1 MRRRKLVRLV
11 GADLDWF
18 IIPIRKIA
26 AWSLVGIVVAG
37 AGFLGYRSY
46 VKTRPSAEARA
57 RTEIESAQTLLVK
70 ATAAGGS
77 ARPGSNL
84 ARAADLL
91 QEARN
96 VMNDR
101 RFDEAF
107 RLAVESESYS
117 RRVIGKLQSDENGDA
132 SFIFVEGDVTLQR
145 AGRSNFETARQR
157 LPLFDGDFIK
167 TGHNGS
173 AEIMFTDGTLFT
185 IRPGSLFEGRRPTT
199 AEGSGS
205 EVKMVSGAVNV
216 YTSTSPSTVA
226 TDDATAA
233 IDRDSRVSVDVAQ
246 GEKTEVTSYRGRTT
260 VSTGL
265 NTMTL
270 EGRQR
275 VVAQARTGA
284 LSARVV
290 LPEAPQPLLPADNRT
305 FDLATGGDVDLRWA
319 RVPDAVRYRIQ
330 ISRSRLFVPDANEVD
345 LDDRTGLST
354 RIKVSREGPY
364 FWRLAAINRTGV
376 SSDWSPVRRFRMLAE
391 SAQAAGTG
399 DTTPPELSVYP
410 PQQMGNL
417 FLIFGKTER
426 GAVVTVNA
434 DPADVAAD
442 GSFKKTVTIERDGY
456 AMLVIK
462 AVDASGN
469 ETIRRMRVFVES
481 L

>member
-1 MRRRKLVRLV
+1 MRRRKLGRLV

-26 AWSLVGIVVAG
+26 AWGLLGVVVAG
-37 AGFLGYRSY
+37 AGFLGYRAY
-46 VKTRPSAEARA
+46 VKTRPSAEERA
-57 RTEIESAQTLLVK
+57 RTEIESAAALLVQ
-70 ATAAGGS
+70 ATTTVGTG
-77 ARPGSNL
+77 RPGSNL
-84 ARAADLL
+84 TRAADLL

-96 VMNDR
+96 VMSDE

-117 RRVIGKLQSDENGDA
+117 RRVIGRLKSDENGDA

-145 AGRSNFETARQR
+145 AGRSNFESAKQR
-157 LPLFDGDFIK
+157 VPLFDGDFIK
-167 TGHNGS
+167 TGRTGS

-185 IRPGSLFEGRRPTT
+185 IRPGSLFEVRRPTA
-199 AEGSGS
+199 AEGTGS

-216 YTSTSPSTVA
+216 YTSTSPSTVL

-233 IDRDSRVSVDVAQ
+233 IERNSRVSVDVAQ
-246 GEKTEVTSYRGRTT
+246 GEKTEVTTYRGRTT

-265 NTMTL
+265 NTVTL

-275 VVAQARTGA
+275 VVAAARTGA
-284 LSARVV
+284 LSTRVL
-290 LPEAPQPLLPADNRT
+290 LPEAPVPILPADNRT
-305 FDLATGGDVDLRWA
+305 FDLTGGGDVDLRWS
-319 RVPDAVRYRIQ
+319 RVPDAARYRIQ

-345 LDDRTGLST
+345 LDDRTGLSA

-364 FWRLAAINRTGV
+364 FWRLAAINRAGV
-376 SSDWSPVRRFRMLAE
+376 SSDWSSVRRFRMLQE
-391 SAQAAGTG
+391 PVRSGTG
-399 DTTPPELSVYP
+399 DTTPPELTVFP

-417 FLIFGKTER
+417 FLIFGKTEH

-434 DPADVAAD
+434 DPADVATD
-442 GSFKKTVTIERDGY
+442 GTFKKTVTIERDGY

>member
-1 MRRRKLVRLV
+1 MRRRKLGRLV

-26 AWSLVGIVVAG
+26 AWTLVGVVVAG
-37 AGFLGYRSY
+37 AGFVGYRTY
-46 VKTRPSAEARA
+46 VKTRPSAEERA
-57 RTEIESAQTLLVK
+57 RTEIESAATLLAQ
-70 ATAAGGS
+70 ATEAAGH

-96 VMNDR
+96 VMADR
-101 RFDEAF
+101 RFEEAF

-117 RRVIGKLQSDENGDA
+117 RRVIGRVKSDENGDA

-157 LPLFDGDFIK
+157 LPLYDGDFIK
-167 TGHNGS
+167 TGRTGS
-173 AEIMFTDGTLFT
+173 AEIMFIDGTLFT
-185 IRPGSLFEGRRPTT
+185 IRPGSLFEVRRPTS
-199 AEGSGS
+199 AEGAGS

-216 YTSTSPSTVA
+216 YTSTSPSTVT

-233 IDRDSRVSVDVAQ
+233 IERDSRVSVDVAQ
-246 GEKTEVTSYRGRTT
+246 GEKTEVTNFRGKTT

-265 NTMTL
+265 NTVTL

-275 VVAQARTGA
+275 VVAAARTGA
-284 LSARVV
+284 LSTRVS
-290 LPEAPQPLLPADNRT
+290 LPEAPTPILPADNRT
-305 FDLATGGDVDLRWA
+305 FDLASGGDVDLRWS
-319 RVPDAVRYRIQ
+319 RVADATRYRIQ

-354 RIKVSREGPY
+354 RIRVSREGPY
-364 FWRLAAINRTGV
+364 FWRLAAINRAGV
-376 SSDWSPVRRFRMLAE
+376 SSDWSSVRRFRMLE
-391 SAQAAGTG
+391 EPVRAGTG
-399 DTTPPELSVYP
+399 DTTPPELSVLP

-434 DPADVAAD
+434 DPADVGTD

>member
-1 MRRRKLVRLV
+1 MRRRKLGRLV

-26 AWSLVGIVVAG
+26 AWGLLGVVVAG
-37 AGFLGYRSY
+37 AGFLGYRTY
-46 VKTRPSAEARA
+46 VKTRPSAEERA
-57 RTEIESAQTLLVK
+57 RTEIESAAALLVQ
-70 ATAAGGS
+70 ATATVGTG
-77 ARPGSNL
+77 RPGSNL
-84 ARAADLL
+84 TRAADLL

-96 VMNDR
+96 VMSDH

-117 RRVIGKLQSDENGDA
+117 RRVIGRLKSDENGDA

-145 AGRSNFETARQR
+145 AGRSNFESAKQR
-157 LPLFDGDFIK
+157 VPLFDGDFIK
-167 TGHNGS
+167 TGRTGS

-185 IRPGSLFEGRRPTT
+185 IRPGSLFEVRRPTA

-216 YTSTSPSTVA
+216 YTSTSPSTVS

-233 IDRDSRVSVDVAQ
+233 IERNSRVSVDVAQ
-246 GEKTEVTSYRGRTT
+246 GEKTEVTTYRGRTT

-265 NTMTL
+265 NTVTL

-275 VVAQARTGA
+275 VVAAARTGA
-284 LSARVV
+284 LSTRVL
-290 LPEAPQPLLPADNRT
+290 LPEAPVPILPADNRT
-305 FDLATGGDVDLRWA
+305 FDLTGGGDVDLRWS
-319 RVPDAVRYRIQ
+319 RVPDAARYRIQ

-345 LDDRTGLST
+345 LDDRTGLSA

-364 FWRLAAINRTGV
+364 FWRLAAINRAGV
-376 SSDWSPVRRFRMLAE
+376 SSDWSSVRRFRMLQE
-391 SAQAAGTG
+391 PVRSGTG
-399 DTTPPELSVYP
+399 DTTPPELTVYP

-417 FLIFGKTER
+417 FLIFGKTEH

-434 DPADVAAD
+434 DPADVATD
-442 GSFKKTVTIERDGY
+442 GTFKKTVTIERDGY

>member
-1 MRRRKLVRLV
+1 MRRRKLGRLV

-26 AWSLVGIVVAG
+26 AWGLLGVVVAG
-37 AGFLGYRSY
+37 AGFLGYRTY
-46 VKTRPSAEARA
+46 VKTRPSAEERA
-57 RTEIESAQTLLVK
+57 RTEIESAAALLVQ
-70 ATAAGGS
+70 ATATVGIG
-77 ARPGSNL
+77 RPGSNL
-84 ARAADLL
+84 TRAADLL

-96 VMNDR
+96 VMGDQ

-117 RRVIGKLQSDENGDA
+117 RRVIGRLKSDENGDA

-145 AGRSNFETARQR
+145 AGRSNFESAKQR
-157 LPLFDGDFIK
+157 VPLFDGDFIK
-167 TGHNGS
+167 TGRTGS

-185 IRPGSLFEGRRPTT
+185 IRPGSLFEVRRPTA

-216 YTSTSPSTVA
+216 YTSTSPSTVS

-233 IDRDSRVSVDVAQ
+233 IERNSRVSVDVAQ
-246 GEKTEVTSYRGRTT
+246 GEKTEVTTYRGRTT

-265 NTMTL
+265 NTVTL

-275 VVAQARTGA
+275 VVAAARTGA
-284 LSARVV
+284 LSTRVL
-290 LPEAPQPLLPADNRT
+290 LPEAPVPILPADNRT
-305 FDLATGGDVDLRWA
+305 FDLTGGGDVDLRWS
-319 RVPDAVRYRIQ
+319 RVPDAARYRIQ

-364 FWRLAAINRTGV
+364 FWRLAAINRAGV
-376 SSDWSPVRRFRMLAE
+376 SSDWSSVRRFRMLQE
-391 SAQAAGTG
+391 PVHSGTA
-399 DTTPPELSVYP
+399 DTTPPELTVYP

-417 FLIFGKTER
+417 FLIFGKTEH

-434 DPADVAAD
+434 DPADVATD
-442 GSFKKTVTIERDGY
+442 GTFKKTVTIERDGY

>member
-1 MRRRKLVRLV
+1 MGRRKLGRLV

-26 AWSLVGIVVAG
+26 AWGLVSVVVAG
-37 AGFLGYRSY
+37 AGLLGYRTYIKS
-46 VKTRPSAEARA
+46 RPSAEERA
-57 RTEIESAQTLLVK
+57 RTEIESAATLLVQ
-70 ATAAGGS
+70 ATAAAGT

-84 ARAADLL
+84 ARASDLL
-91 QEARN
+91 QEARK
-96 VMNDR
+96 VMGDQ

-117 RRVIGKLQSDENGDA
+117 RRVIGRLKSDENGDA
-132 SFIFVEGDVTLQR
+132 SFIFVEGNVTLQR

-157 LPLFDGDFIK
+157 VPLFDGDFIK
-167 TGHNGS
+167 TGRTGS

-185 IRPGSLFEGRRPTT
+185 IRPGSLFEVRRPTS
-199 AEGSGS
+199 AEGNGS
-205 EVKMVSGAVNV
+205 EVKIVSGAVNV

-233 IDRDSRVSVDVAQ
+233 IERNSRVSVDVAQ
-246 GEKTEVTSYRGRTT
+246 GEKTEVTTFRGRTT

-265 NTMTL
+265 NTVTL

-275 VVAQARTGA
+275 VVASARTGA
-284 LSARVV
+284 LSTRVL
-290 LPEAPQPLLPADNRT
+290 LPEAPLPVLPADNRT
-305 FDLATGGDVDLRWA
+305 FDLASGGDVDLRWS
-319 RVPDAVRYRIQ
+319 RVSDAARYRIQ

-345 LDDRTGLST
+345 LDDRTGLSA

-364 FWRLAAINRTGV
+364 FWRLAAINRAGI
-376 SSDWSPVRRFRMLAE
+376 SSDWSSVRRFRMLE
-391 SAQAAGTG
+391 EPVRTGTG
-399 DTTPPELSVYP
+399 DTAPPELSVLP

-442 GSFKKTVTIERDGY
+442 GTFKKTVTIERDGY

>member
-1 MRRRKLVRLV
+1 MRRRKLGRLV

-26 AWSLVGIVVAG
+26 AWGLLGVVVAG
-37 AGFLGYRSY
+37 AGFLGYRTY
-46 VKTRPSAEARA
+46 VKTRPSAEERA
-57 RTEIESAQTLLVK
+57 RTEIESAAALLVQ
-70 ATAAGGS
+70 ATATVGIG
-77 ARPGSNL
+77 RPGSNL
-84 ARAADLL
+84 TRAADLL

-96 VMNDR
+96 VMGDQ

-117 RRVIGKLQSDENGDA
+117 RRVIGRLKSDENGDA

-145 AGRSNFETARQR
+145 AGRSNFESAKQR
-157 LPLFDGDFIK
+157 VPLFDGDFIK
-167 TGHNGS
+167 TGRTGS

-185 IRPGSLFEGRRPTT
+185 IRPGSLFEVRRPTA

-216 YTSTSPSTVA
+216 YTSTSPSTVS

-233 IDRDSRVSVDVAQ
+233 IERNSRVSVDVAQ
-246 GEKTEVTSYRGRTT
+246 GEKTEVTTYRGRTT

-265 NTMTL
+265 NTVTL

-275 VVAQARTGA
+275 VVAAARTGA
-284 LSARVV
+284 LSTRVL
-290 LPEAPQPLLPADNRT
+290 LPEAPVPILPADNRT
-305 FDLATGGDVDLRWA
+305 FDLTGGGDVDLRWS
-319 RVPDAVRYRIQ
+319 RVPDAARYRIQ

-345 LDDRTGLST
+345 IDDRTGLST

-364 FWRLAAINRTGV
+364 FWRLAAINRAGV
-376 SSDWSPVRRFRMLAE
+376 SSDWSSVRRFRMLE
-391 SAQAAGTG
+391 EPVHSGTA
-399 DTTPPELSVYP
+399 DTTPPELTVYP

-417 FLIFGKTER
+417 FLIFGKTDP
-426 GAVVTVNA
+426 GVVVTINA
-434 DPADVAAD
+434 EPADVARD
-442 GSFKKTVTIERDGY
+442 GSFKKTVTVNREGSAI
-456 AMLVIK
+456 LVVK
-462 AVDASGN
+462 AVDAEGN
-469 ETIRRMRVFVES
+469 ETVKQVKVFVES

>member
-1 MRRRKLVRLV
+1 MRRRKLGRLV

-26 AWSLVGIVVAG
+26 AWGLLGVVVAG
-37 AGFLGYRSY
+37 AGFLGYRTY
-46 VKTRPSAEARA
+46 VKTRPSAEERA
-57 RTEIESAQTLLVK
+57 RTEIESAAALLVQ
-70 ATAAGGS
+70 ATATVGTG
-77 ARPGSNL
+77 RPGSNL
-84 ARAADLL
+84 TRAADLL

-96 VMNDR
+96 VMGDQ

-117 RRVIGKLQSDENGDA
+117 RRVIGRLKSDENGDA

-145 AGRSNFETARQR
+145 AGSSNFETAKQR
-157 LPLFDGDFIK
+157 VPLFDGDFIK
-167 TGHNGS
+167 TGRTGS

-185 IRPGSLFEGRRPTT
+185 IRPGSLFEVRRPTA

-216 YTSTSPSTVA
+216 YTSTSPSTVS

-233 IDRDSRVSVDVAQ
+233 IERNSRVSVDVAQ
-246 GEKTEVTSYRGRTT
+246 GEKTEVTTYRGRTT

-265 NTMTL
+265 NTVTL

-275 VVAQARTGA
+275 VVAAARTGA
-284 LSARVV
+284 LSTRVL
-290 LPEAPQPLLPADNRT
+290 LPEAPAPILPADNRT
-305 FDLATGGDVDLRWA
+305 FDLTGGGDVDLRWS
-319 RVPDAVRYRIQ
+319 RVPDAARYRIQ

-345 LDDRTGLST
+345 LDDRTGLSA

-364 FWRLAAINRTGV
+364 FWRLAAINRAGV
-376 SSDWSPVRRFRMLAE
+376 SSDWSSVRRFRMLQE
-391 SAQAAGTG
+391 PVQSGTG
-399 DTTPPELSVYP
+399 DTTPPELTVYP

-417 FLIFGKTER
+417 FLIFGKTEH

-434 DPADVAAD
+434 DPADVATD
-442 GSFKKTVTIERDGY
+442 GTFKKTVTIERDGY

>member
-1 MRRRKLVRLV
+1 MRRRNLGRLV

-26 AWSLVGIVVAG
+26 AWGLVVVVIGG
-37 AGFLGYRSY
+37 AGFLGYRTY
-46 VKTRPSAEARA
+46 VKTQPSAEERA
-57 RTEIESAQTLLVK
+57 RTEIESAAALLVQ
-70 ATAAGGS
+70 ATEAAGR

-96 VMNDR
+96 VMADQ
-101 RFDEAF
+101 RFEEAF

-117 RRVIGKLQSDENGDA
+117 RRVIGRLKSDENGDA

-157 LPLFDGDFIK
+157 VPLFDGDFIK
-167 TGHNGS
+167 TGRNGS
-173 AEIMFTDGTLFT
+173 GEIMFTDGTLFT
-185 IRPGSLFEGRRPTT
+185 IRPGSLFEVRRPTA

-226 TDDATAA
+226 TDDATSL
-233 IDRDSRVSVDVAQ
+233 IERDSRVSVDVAQ
-246 GEKTEVTSYRGRTT
+246 GEKTEVTSYRGKTT

-265 NTMTL
+265 NTVTL

-275 VVAQARTGA
+275 VVAAARTGA
-284 LSARVV
+284 LSTRIS
-290 LPEAPQPLLPADNRT
+290 LPEAPVPILPADNRT
-305 FDLATGGDVDLRWA
+305 FDLAGGGDVDLRWS
-319 RVPDAVRYRIQ
+319 RVPDAARYRIQ

-354 RIKVSREGPY
+354 RIKISREGPY
-364 FWRLAAINRTGV
+364 FWRLAAINRSGV
-376 SSDWSPVRRFRMLAE
+376 SSDWSSVRRFRMLE
-391 SAQAAGTG
+391 EPVRAGTG
-399 DTTPPELSVYP
+399 DTTPPELSVLP

-434 DPADVAAD
+434 DPADVGTD

-469 ETIRRMRVFVES
+469 ETIRRMRVFVET

>member
-1 MRRRKLVRLV
+1 MRRRKLGRLV

-26 AWSLVGIVVAG
+26 AWGLLGVVVAG
-37 AGFLGYRSY
+37 AGFLGYRTY
-46 VKTRPSAEARA
+46 VKTRPSAEERA
-57 RTEIESAQTLLVK
+57 RTEIESAAALLVQ
-70 ATAAGGS
+70 ATATVGIG
-77 ARPGSNL
+77 RPGSNL
-84 ARAADLL
+84 TRAADLL

-96 VMNDR
+96 VMGDQ

-117 RRVIGKLQSDENGDA
+117 RRVIGRLKSDENGDA

-145 AGRSNFETARQR
+145 AGRSNFESAKQR
-157 LPLFDGDFIK
+157 VPLFDGDFIK
-167 TGHNGS
+167 TGRTGS

-185 IRPGSLFEGRRPTT
+185 IRPGSLFEVRRPT
-199 AEGSGS
+199 ASEGSGS

-216 YTSTSPSTVA
+216 YTSTSPSTVS
-226 TDDATAA
+226 TNDATAA
-233 IDRDSRVSVDVAQ
+233 IERNSRVSVDVAQ
-246 GEKTEVTSYRGRTT
+246 GEKTEVTTYRGRTT

-265 NTMTL
+265 NTVTL

-275 VVAQARTGA
+275 VVAAARTGA
-284 LSARVV
+284 LSTRVL
-290 LPEAPQPLLPADNRT
+290 LPEAPVPILPADNRT
-305 FDLATGGDVDLRWA
+305 FDLTGGGDVDLRWS
-319 RVPDAVRYRIQ
+319 RVPDAARYRIQ

-364 FWRLAAINRTGV
+364 FWRLAAINRAGV
-376 SSDWSPVRRFRMLAE
+376 SSDWSSVRRFRMLQE
-391 SAQAAGTG
+391 PVHSGTA
-399 DTTPPELSVYP
+399 DTTPPELTVYP

-417 FLIFGKTER
+417 FLIFGKTEH

-434 DPADVAAD
+434 DPADVATD
-442 GSFKKTVTIERDGY
+442 GTFKKTVTIERDGY